1 MVKITLK
8 NISSWVGNDISD
20 NPFLTYIS
28 DKCKTDISFN
38 KFLGL
43 VLKQNI
49 LIFEK
54 TPEETWTFKSTPE
67 ILLQINKCIE
77 VVYNDHIINITKVH
91 MEHDVNT
98 IGEIK
103 QILDKLHLGLKKKL
117 SDLYELKEMLVDFEM
132 PIYKPEPKVQT
143 QNQSKPLN
151 KKKRIISNDIYIE
164 EFSN

>member
-1 MVKITLK
+1 
-8 NISSWVGNDISD
+8 
-20 NPFLTYIS
+20 
-28 DKCKTDISFN
+28 
-38 KFLGL
+38 
-43 VLKQNI
+43 
-49 LIFEK
+49 
-54 TPEETWTFKSTPE
+54 
-67 ILLQINKCIE
+67 
-77 VVYNDHIINITKVH
+77 

-143 QNQSKPLN
+143 QTQNQSKPLN